1 MSASTMTKDQW
12 VALFDDTGL
21 DAATMRR
28 WHQCFEA
35 RFPDQHQA
43 FLEWLG
49 DCARGGCQHPRLVAG
64 GWLQQ
69 AVTP

>member
-1 MSASTMTKDQW
+1 MSNSTMTKDQW

-28 WHQCFEA
+28 WHQCFES

-49 DCARGGCQHPRLVAG
+49 IAPEEIRRIRAG
-64 GWLQQ
+64 
-69 AVTP
+69 

>member
-1 MSASTMTKDQW
+1 MSGSTMTKDRW
-12 VALFDDTGL
+12 VALFDAIGL
-21 DAATMRR
+21 DTATMRR

-49 DCARGGCQHPRLVAG
+49 LPAEEIRRMRAG
-64 GWLQQ
+64 
-69 AVTP
+69 